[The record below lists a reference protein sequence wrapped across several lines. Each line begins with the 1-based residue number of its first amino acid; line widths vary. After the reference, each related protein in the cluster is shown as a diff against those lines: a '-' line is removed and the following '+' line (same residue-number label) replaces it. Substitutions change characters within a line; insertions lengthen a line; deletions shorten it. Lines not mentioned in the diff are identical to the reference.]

1 MEILRQATPPPCGS
15 QSAGSSLIGAGLS
28 LLAAKLVVQPENR
41 RFPFCYSHLEPLVL
55 RVNSFMLLLTCIHAL
70 IIGIERIR
78 AGGNAVDTEGVIWFG
93 LLGGAVSLAIWI
105 YERGGASHLTTGKA
119 GGLNL

>member
-1 MEILRQATPPPCGS
+1 M
-15 QSAGSSLIGAGLS
+15 
-28 LLAAKLVVQPENR
+28 
-41 RFPFCYSHLEPLVL
+41 EPLVL
-55 RVNSFMLLLTCIHAL
+55 SVNSFMVLLICVYAL
-70 IIGIERIR
+70 INGIERIR
-78 AGGNAVDTEGVIWFG
+78 AGGNAVDAEGVIWFG